1 VDKSLSAA
9 TILPGYAH
17 KLRVWRRNFKPLLRS
32 PHPAE
37 RTPLNPPRNLSIAT
51 ILLGAFIL
59 PWWHRR
65 TLFKALAAPGIALVS
80 IDVVWQAFGGSLSE
94 TGFQA
99 AFWATWIARS
109 LLWLLIAVTVHR
121 VILLRIEPDE
131 VPTFPEW
138 GRRETLFLG
147 YVVAVY
153 AFATAS
159 AFVAGIAFF
168 TPIGL
173 VSAELFV
180 EFAFRY
186 AAAAIAT
193 YVLARLAVVFPAT
206 AIDRRITLGDA
217 WSLTRGNAWRMMVI
231 VGALPWSF
239 SYLRYAVY
247 GEDPSMIL
255 VVLVTAVATVFLT
268 VEIAALSLA
277 YRELSAEPPPVISA
291 LGT

>member
-1 VDKSLSAA
+1 
-9 TILPGYAH
+9 
-17 KLRVWRRNFKPLLRS
+17 
-32 PHPAE
+32 
-37 RTPLNPPRNLSIAT
+37 LNPPRNLSIAT

-80 IDVVWQAFGGSLSE
+80 IDVVCWAFAGSLSE
-94 TGFQA
+94 TAMLA
-99 AFWATWIARS
+99 AFWATWFVRS

-153 AFATAS
+153 ALATAT
-159 AFVAGIAFF
+159 AFVAGIVLF
-168 TPIGL
+168 TPISF
-173 VSAELFV
+173 VSPELFV
-180 EFAFRY
+180 EFAFPY
-186 AAAAIAT
+186 AAAAITT
-193 YVLARLAVVFPAT
+193 YVLARLAVVLPAT
-206 AIDRRITLGDA
+206 AIDRGMTLGDA

-239 SYLRYAVY
+239 SYLWYAIY
-247 GEDPSMIL
+247 GRDPSMIL
-255 VVLVTAVATVFLT
+255 VVVVTAVATVFLT

-277 YRELSAEPPPVISA
+277 YRALSAEQAPNVSA
-291 LGT
+291 PGA